1 MNYLSRK
8 LILALVV
15 FIAAGFG
22 MQVVVA
28 EEDSP
33 VGKTYY
39 TQVNIWFEKP
49 KKIYGT
55 NYHVGAI
62 IPVGT
67 KVKITEIRSSKLYF
81 TDLKTNIKYRII
93 NKTKHN
99 NITMTDLLNKW
110 FSKTDIMAAGGK
122 FSKFSEKEQKAI
134 RIGIVE
140 NGMSKDAVLMA
151 YGYPPTIRTTS
162 LESDRWTYWRNRW
175 ITQVANFTDNKVSN
189 FR

>member
-1 MNYLSRK
+1 MNSLTRNV
-8 LILALVV
+8 ILTLVL
-15 FIAAGFG
+15 FIGTAFG
-22 MQVVVA
+22 MPVYSA
-28 EEDSP
+28 EEASP
-33 VGKTYY
+33 VGKVYY
-39 TQVNIWFEKP
+39 SQVNIWFEKP

-67 KVKITEIRSSKLYF
+67 KVKITDIRSSKLYF
-81 TDLKTNIKYRII
+81 TDQKTKTKYRII
-93 NKTKHN
+93 NKAKHN

-110 FSKTDIMAAGGK
+110 FSKTDVMAAGGK
-122 FSKFSEKEQKAI
+122 FSKFSKKERKAI

-151 YGYPPTIRTTS
+151 YGYPPTIRTPS
-162 LESDRWTYWRNRW
+162 LESDRWTFWRNRW
-175 ITQVANFTDNKVSN
+175 ITQVADFTDGKVFN